1 MPDPTSKG
9 TLFIDAGAAKLL
21 RRPGAALVLQGLL
34 YTAGDFRAGDFVY
47 VIVRGVD
54 GGQRAIA
61 KGYVRCD
68 ARALDDARRRGDAGP
83 DPALDPV
90 IAPDALKLLWT

>member
-1 MPDPTSKG
+1 MADPTSKG

-21 RRPGAALVLQGLL
+21 RKPGAALVLQGLL

-47 VIVRGVD
+47 VIVRGID

-61 KGYVRCD
+61 KGHVRCD
-68 ARALDDARRRGDAGP
+68 AQSLDDARRRRDA
-83 DPALDPV
+83 AIDPV
-90 IAPDALKLLWT
+90 IAPDALTLLWT